1 VNSVRPGREQRQ
13 RPQPCAAGVPG
24 CHLCR
29 QIAGCD
35 VPHQPNCEPMAYLV
49 LARKWRPQYFTDL
62 IGQEHVSQTLT
73 NAIRSGRIHHAFLFT
88 GARGVGKTSAA
99 RILAK
104 ALNCEEAL
112 SDQPCGTC
120 SSCLE
125 ITAGNDLDVL
135 EIDGASNTGVDDIR
149 ELRENIRYLPS
160 RSRFKIFIID
170 EVHMLST
177 NAFNALLKTLEE
189 PPEHAKFIFATTEP
203 HKIPITILSRCQRF
217 DFRKIPLARVAKR
230 LREISDAEDLTIS
243 DRSLSLVAR
252 QGEGSMRDAL
262 STLDQVIAFSGDEV
276 EDGAVQTLLGMVDRR
291 LLLDTVEAVLQ
302 RDSRRALD
310 SVHRVDQL
318 GLALRQFTRDLLEM
332 FRGMVICK
340 VVDEP
345 AEMLDLVGD
354 ELKELK
360 TLSEEASLEDLQRI
374 VTLLMKTQSE
384 LVHSI
389 YPLLTL
395 EMSLVRLATLAPSQ
409 ELGKLI
415 SHIERL
421 EQRLGSAPQAG
432 AQSTR
437 PMPKTQSAPQQPT
450 PEGHQYS
457 GPEGHQYPAPQE
469 HQYPAPEIPPPK
481 KSEAPVAVSTD
492 SKGWLGLVE
501 QVKQSRPMLGSVL
514 EHGRLLKLEPPILEI
529 GYAKESFMIS
539 QLQEREISQDL
550 EVLATDYFGQSVK
563 LRVTPIDVEQQNTP
577 PSLVEDRKAKE
588 TDRMRRLREDAMGHP
603 ALKSVQAIF
612 DGKIKK
618 VIPIDKGFV

>member
-1 VNSVRPGREQRQ
+1 
-13 RPQPCAAGVPG
+13 
-24 CHLCR
+24 
-29 QIAGCD
+29 
-35 VPHQPNCEPMAYLV
+35 MAYLV
-49 LARKWRPQYFTDL
+49 LARKWRPQNFTDL

-104 ALNCEEAL
+104 ALNCDEGL
-112 SDQPCGTC
+112 SDQPCGIC
-120 SSCLE
+120 SSCTE
-125 ITAGNDLDVL
+125 ITAGQGMDVL

-149 ELRENIRYLPS
+149 ELRENIRYLPN
-160 RSRFKIFIID
+160 RSRYKIFIID

-217 DFRKIPLARVAKR
+217 DFRKIPLARVAAR
-230 LREISDAEDLTIS
+230 LREISDAETLTIS

-252 QGEGSMRDAL
+252 QGEGSMRDSL

-276 EDGAVQTLLGMVDRR
+276 DDEAVQTLLGMVDRR
-291 LLLDTVEAVLQ
+291 LLLDTVEAVMQ

-310 SVHRVDQL
+310 AVRRIDQL
-318 GLALRQFTRDLLEM
+318 GLALRQFTQDLLEM

-340 VVDEP
+340 VVEEP

-354 ELKELK
+354 ELKDLK
-360 TLSEEASLEDLQRI
+360 ALAEEASLEDLQRI
-374 VTLLMKTQSE
+374 VVLLMKTQSE
-384 LVHSI
+384 LVHSS

-415 SHIERL
+415 SHIESLEKRL
-421 EQRLGSAPQAG
+421 STTPLHK
-432 AQSTR
+432 AQSTPQHSVQETPQR
-437 PMPKTQSAPQQPT
+437 SAP
-450 PEGHQYS
+450 E
-457 GPEGHQYPAPQE
+457 A
-469 HQYPAPEIPPPK
+469 PPPK
-481 KSEAPVAVSTD
+481 KSEAPVAVPID
-492 SKGWLGLVE
+492 NKGWQGLVE
-501 QVKQSRPMLGSVL
+501 KVKQSRPMLGSVM

-529 GYAKESFMIS
+529 GYPKESFMIS
-539 QLQEREISQDL
+539 QLQEQDISQDL
-550 EVLATDYFGQSVK
+550 ETLATEYFGQPIK
-563 LRVTPIDVEQQNTP
+563 LRVSPLDIKQQDAP
-577 PSLVEDRKAKE
+577 PSLVEARQTKE
-588 TDRMRRLREDAMGHP
+588 TDRMRRLREDAMEHP
-603 ALKSVQAIF
+603 ALKAVQEVF

>member
-1 VNSVRPGREQRQ
+1 
-13 RPQPCAAGVPG
+13 
-24 CHLCR
+24 
-29 QIAGCD
+29 
-35 VPHQPNCEPMAYLV
+35 MAYLV
-49 LARKWRPQYFTDL
+49 LARKWRPQNFTDL

-104 ALNCEEAL
+104 ALNCEVKL

-120 SSCLE
+120 SSCTE
-125 ITAGNDLDVL
+125 ITAGHGMDVI
-135 EIDGASNTGVDDIR
+135 EIDGASNTGVDDVR

-217 DFRKIPLARVAKR
+217 DFRKIPLVKVARR
-230 LREISDAEDLTIS
+230 LREIADAEQLKIS

-276 EDGAVQTLLGMVDRR
+276 EDEAVQTLLGMVDRR
-291 LLLDTVEAVLQ
+291 LLLDTVEAVMQ

-310 SVHRVDQL
+310 AVRRVDQL
-318 GLALRQFTRDLLEM
+318 GLALRQFTQDLLEM

-340 VVDEP
+340 VVADP
-345 AEMLDLVGD
+345 ADMLDLVGD
-354 ELKELK
+354 ELKDLK
-360 TLSEEASLEDLQRI
+360 MLAEEASLEDLQRV

-384 LVHSI
+384 LVNSS

-409 ELGKLI
+409 DLARLI
-415 SHIERL
+415 SHIESL
-421 EQRLGSAPQAG
+421 EKRLGSAPQ
-432 AQSTR
+432 
-437 PMPKTQSAPQQPT
+437 PKTLHAPPRPT
-450 PEGHQYS
+450 
-457 GPEGHQYPAPQE
+457 QE
-469 HQYPAPEIPPPK
+469 PPPPK
-481 KSEAPVAVSTD
+481 KAEAPVAKSTE
-492 SKGWLGLVE
+492 SKGWQGLVE
-501 QVKQSRPMLGSVL
+501 KVRQSRPMLGSVL
-514 EHGRLLKLEPPILEI
+514 EHGRPLKMEPPTLEL
-529 GYAKESFMIS
+529 GYPAGSFMIS
-539 QLQEREISQDL
+539 QLQEQEITEDL
-550 EVLATDYFGQSVK
+550 EALATTYFGQAVK
-563 LRVTPIDVEQQNTP
+563 LRVIPLDVKQQDTP
-577 PSLVEDRKAKE
+577 PSLVETRQAKE
-588 TDRMRRLREDAMGHP
+588 TDRMRRLREDAMEHP
-603 ALKSVQAIF
+603 ALKSVQDIF
-612 DGKIKK
+612 NGKIRK